1 MNSND
6 PCLWRNPTLIKN
18 EKKKIVKIIEID
30 EFFRHLEIL
39 EILICSLKGR
49 CGHFDPK
56 FFGLRY
62 ILQCKLLWNSTILGL
77 MFTHEE
83 SFMCQN
89 VLRFY
94 RLWHKFW
101 FSWVFFFSTSKND
114 RIEENDLYKFSLF
127 SSFCTSCYPLMNQE
141 KLSCNVNT
149 NTLQENESFDFE
161 KRIRQ
166 FSQRTHARS
175 HKT

>member
-114 RIEENDLYKFSLF
+114 RIEENDLYKFFVIFIIL
-127 SSFCTSCYPLMNQE
+127 YIV
-141 KLSCNVNT
+141 LSIDESRKIE
-149 NTLQENESFDFE
+149 LQC
-161 KRIRQ
+161 K
-166 FSQRTHARS
+166 
-175 HKT
+175 HKYFTRK